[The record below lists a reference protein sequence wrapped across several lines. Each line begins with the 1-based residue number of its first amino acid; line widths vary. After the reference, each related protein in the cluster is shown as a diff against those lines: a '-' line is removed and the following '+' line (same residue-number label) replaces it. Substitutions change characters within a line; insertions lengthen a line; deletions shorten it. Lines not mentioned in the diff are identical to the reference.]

1 LDTGSRIDLRKS
13 KLAFNDVTGNLIPDT
28 EVGNHKF
35 SMPLLS
41 YSINDQF
48 GVFLGYQFVFE
59 KDLDMNT
66 LSAGLLFDLSTD

>member
-1 LDTGSRIDLRKS
+1 
-13 KLAFNDVTGNLIPDT
+13 
-28 EVGNHKF
+28 
-35 SMPLLS
+35 MPLLS